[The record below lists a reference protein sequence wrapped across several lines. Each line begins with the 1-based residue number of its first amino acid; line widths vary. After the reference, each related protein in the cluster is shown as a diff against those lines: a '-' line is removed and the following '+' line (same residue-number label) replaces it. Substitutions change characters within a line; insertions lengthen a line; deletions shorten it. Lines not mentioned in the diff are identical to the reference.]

1 LDELGEKRPVLTR
14 TRVVVIALGIVAG
27 LALWGLYVW
36 ALQGV

>member
-1 LDELGEKRPVLTR
+1 
-14 TRVVVIALGIVAG
+14 VVVIALGIVAG